1 MLRVIRYDTQTSVND
16 MEIQDD
22 SIHIRLDNSG
32 VLFLRSTGSTP
43 NRVQVIVEI
52 PQNDPVS
59 YWIPALM
66 FHDYDQQIMIQ
77 KQLYVLLP
85 FLFFNYEKQ
94 LDHVHDPAVYA
105 KIDSQFDSIVSD
117 LKALTEQ
124 NILSAYESMTLYHA
138 LKVVVE
144 ALAEKHKATKQLP
157 CRVATV
163 KQNPG
168 LMQ

>member
-1 MLRVIRYDTQTSVND
+1 MLQHEYA
-16 MEIQDD
+16 QDIP
-22 SIHIRLDNSG
+22 SSTHNSG
-32 VLFLRSTGSTP
+32 HPTSP
-43 NRVQVIVEI
+43 
-52 PQNDPVS
+52 
-59 YWIPALM
+59 
-66 FHDYDQQIMIQ
+66 IQ

-144 ALAEKHKATKQLP
+144 ALAEKHKATKELP
-157 CRVATV
+157 CRAATV
-163 KQNPG
+163 KSNPG